1 MYLTNLPRSYPR
13 WSKDFSFGRLAV
25 ECIFSYLKLLRKVPV
40 FLGGWRTYFWDN
52 GFWDQFFF
60 GWTPILLQKD
70 RDHPAAFSN
79 RPSAEPEDAGT
90 IIDESIPKATE
101 WTLYILIQELLQ
113 LTIVIFLV
121 IFGEQ
126 HSCIFLLIWLG
137 DIESLWRILQ
147 NHLGLIKGPDIDK
160 VQSKRCLNS

>member
-1 MYLTNLPRSYPR
+1 MV
-13 WSKDFSFGRLAV
+13 FGT
-25 ECIFSYLKLLRKVPV
+25 S
-40 FLGGWRTYFWDN
+40 
-52 GFWDQFFF
+52 FFF

-101 WTLYILIQELLQ
+101 WTLYILHPYTR
-113 LTIVIFLV
+113 TIAINYCD
-121 IFGEQ
+121 I
-126 HSCIFLLIWLG
+126 LG
-137 DIESLWRILQ
+137 DIWGATQLHFPTDLVRRYWRILQ

-160 VQSKRCLNS
+160 VQSKRRLNL